1 MGDVRLLTPREREVA
16 GLLVEGLTNRE
27 IGAALV
33 IAESTANL
41 HVKHILA
48 KLGFS
53 SRGWRGGPRSGD
65 SAPSKQVPAP

>member
-1 MGDVRLLTPREREVA
+1 MA

-33 IAESTANL
+33 IAESAANL

-53 SRGWRGGPRSGD
+53 SRAQVGRWAALGGLD
-65 SAPSKQVPAP
+65 SRVRTPST